1 MAHALYR
8 KYRSQT
14 FDELIGQEHITNILK
29 NAVKSQNIA
38 HAYLFVGS
46 RGTGKTS
53 TARILAK
60 AINCQDIQ
68 KDGNPCNKCEHC
80 TEITNG
86 NYLDL
91 IEIDAASNRGI
102 DQIRELKEKMEFSP
116 VEGKFKIYII
126 DEVHMLTNEAFNAL
140 LKTLEEPPE
149 HVIFILATTE
159 AHKLPPTIVSRCQRY
174 DFRLGSNEEIE
185 DVIKKSSKEEGI
197 KISEGA
203 LKLLVESARGS
214 YRDALSILDV
224 VISGQIGSANPQE
237 ISEEEVRRILGIP
250 DSTMVYYFLESLVYG
265 NRTSALNLIQEIE
278 SKGVNLQQFTKQTL
292 VMLRE
297 ILVAK
302 LIGNFSEMEYSFA
315 KDLTPK
321 DIVDMINIFI
331 NVERSIKSFSIPAL
345 VLEMVIPQIFFEGIT
360 NNNHDNCDSPKSKS
374 GNKEKKG
381 QNQDLSTNQNKASS
395 SEGDKKLDKSDTKVI
410 HAEASDDSEKSSIK
424 SDNKK
429 ANKTEKNQES
439 VQSAVSTEKIAI
451 DGKVSDGTNEEHSNK
466 KSKKISI
473 SLEDIIAK
481 WKEVTNTIKAAN
493 GHLFAFLEMAKLV
506 SFEGGKLTMEVPYDF
521 HKERIECLKSREAI
535 LEVFQNIYGVT
546 FPYECTVNTSIKPE
560 FVFHE
565 DVVVEQSVKKSSTE
579 DNKTTNTP
587 NNGNGGSQYNNN
599 KYGNGGNYNSNNGG
613 GKSYGGSNRKQ
624 IEEIFAGL

>member
-14 FDELIGQEHITNILK
+14 FDELIGQEHITKILK

-53 TARILAK
+53 TARILSK
-60 AINCQDIQ
+60 AINCLDIQ
-68 KDGNPCNKCEHC
+68 KDGNPCNKCDHC
-80 TEITNG
+80 NAITNG

-116 VEGKFKIYII
+116 VEGKYKIYII

-185 DVIKKSSKEEGI
+185 DIIKKSSKDEGI
-197 KISEGA
+197 KIADGA
-203 LKLLVESARGS
+203 RKLLVESARGS

-237 ISEEEVRRILGIP
+237 VSEEEVRRILGIP

-265 NRTSALNLIQEIE
+265 NHTAALNLIQEIE
-278 SKGVNLQQFTKQTL
+278 SKGVNLQQFAKQTL
-292 VMLRE
+292 IMLRE

-315 KDLTPK
+315 KDLSAK

-345 VLEMVIPQIFFEGIT
+345 VLEMVIPQIYFEGVT
-360 NNNHDNCDSPKSKS
+360 NSNHDSCPESKS
-374 GNKEKKG
+374 EQENVATKK
-381 QNQDLSTNQNKASS
+381 TNVSDKAENTS
-395 SEGDKKLDKSDTKVI
+395 KVV
-410 HAEASDDSEKSSIK
+410 
-424 SDNKK
+424 
-429 ANKTEKNQES
+429 KTEKLEKIDKLEKAEKNII
-439 VQSAVSTEKIAI
+439 ADKKDNDNKTTEKESERDKSIETDKNEKI
-451 DGKVSDGTNEEHSNK
+451 EKNSSGKLALD
-466 KSKKISI
+466 
-473 SLEDIIAK
+473 LEKIIAK

-521 HKERIECLKSREAI
+521 HKERIECMKSREAI
-535 LEVFQNIYGVT
+535 LAVFQDIYGFT
-546 FPYECTVNTSIKPE
+546 FPYECVVNTSIKPE
-560 FVFHE
+560 VVFHE
-565 DVVVEQSVKKSSTE
+565 DVVVEHSEKKSSTANNNAGNTGNNANGGNNGGQY
-579 DNKTTNTP
+579 DNSRF
-587 NNGNGGSQYNNN
+587 GNGGS
-599 KYGNGGNYNSNNGG
+599 GNFNGNHGG